1 MVLIVGNWKMNT
13 TVNSA
18 IMLANAVK
26 FQIEDQFRHEVV
38 VCPPYVSL
46 HSVSETL
53 RGSNIAVGAQNMHSE
68 TNGAVT
74 GEISAEM
81 LSQICQYVIVGHSER
96 RTYFSES
103 DLFINLKL
111 LAALSADIT
120 PILCVGENLED
131 RDSGLAHDMVSSQL
145 EANLN
150 GMDLDSKIVIAYE
163 PVWAIGTG
171 QSASPEIAQDMM
183 FHIREIL
190 ADLVGN
196 RSEAI
201 PLLYGG
207 SVNEDNI
214 GVYVSQADIDG
225 ALVGAT
231 SLNADAFCRLVANA
245 SRTER

>member
-1 MVLIVGNWKMNT
+1 
-13 TVNSA
+13 
-18 IMLANAVK
+18 
-26 FQIEDQFRHEVV
+26 
-38 VCPPYVSL
+38 
-46 HSVSETL
+46 
-53 RGSNIAVGAQNMHSE
+53 MHSE
-68 TNGAVT
+68 TNNGAFT

-81 LSQICQYVIVGHSER
+81 LAQICQYVIVGHSER
-96 RTYFSES
+96 RTYFSET

-111 LAALSADIT
+111 LAALSAGIT
-120 PILCVGENLED
+120 PILCVGEKRED
-131 RDSGLAHDMVSSQL
+131 RDSGRAHDIVSSQL
-145 EANLN
+145 DANLN
-150 GMDLDSKIVIAYE
+150 GMDLNSKIVVAYE

-190 ADLVGN
+190 ADLFGN
-196 RSEAI
+196 RSETI

-225 ALVGAT
+225 ALVGGA
-231 SLNADAFCRLVANA
+231 SLNAGAFCRLIANA